1 MQRNLTFD
9 LSGGSYTL
17 CITKSTFCRN
27 VNFNAYIYQHCL
39 TKWTIRNNV
48 ECNESN
54 FTATVLSLITNI
66 NDPDSPILH
75 FDIAFKCQ
83 KLKYTHRHIV
93 FLVGYSSYQ
102 TVDTIANIDVE
113 ITLLD
118 AGCNSVLLK
127 A

>member
-9 LSGGSYTL
+9 LSGGFYTL

-27 VNFNAYIYQHCL
+27 VDFIASIYQHCL
-39 TKWTIRNNV
+39 TKWTFRNNV

-75 FDIAFKCQ
+75 FDIALKC
-83 KLKYTHRHIV
+83 
-93 FLVGYSSYQ
+93 
-102 TVDTIANIDVE
+102 
-113 ITLLD
+113 
-118 AGCNSVLLK
+118 
-127 A
+127 